1 MVLSPLRAGPA
12 PRPGGDG
19 EVRSGGGGGGGVL
32 LACFCF
38 FLVFVPVFTSFLP
51 RFVADVAQ

>member
-12 PRPGGDG
+12 HRPGG
-19 EVRSGGGGGGGVL
+19 EVRRGGGGRSACMLLFLSSFCSGVR
-32 LACFCF
+32 
-38 FLVFVPVFTSFLP
+38 SFLP